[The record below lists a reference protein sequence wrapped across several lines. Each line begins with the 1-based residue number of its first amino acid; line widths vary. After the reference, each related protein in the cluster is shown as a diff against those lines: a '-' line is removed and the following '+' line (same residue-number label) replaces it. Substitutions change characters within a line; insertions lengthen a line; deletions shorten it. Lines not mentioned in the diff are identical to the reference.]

1 MLYKPAMKKFLG
13 FCFLWLIIGLHTLY
27 AQSAGSKLEFNLTE
41 GYQRENF
48 HWSIAGNSKGQNPN
62 VFSELKWT
70 KLGGQSIA
78 ASLQWK
84 VYQKI
89 SFYADYTRQFI
100 TSGTVN
106 DADYSSDNR
115 SNNTYNETFE
125 AGKGNTQGWALG
137 SGYKLIDNEIFNF
150 SPYVG
155 YSDNR
160 QSLYLYG
167 SGNRFP
173 GLNSSY
179 QTQWKGVFIKAIASL
194 KLTENLKFNADIT
207 YNQVGYNARGNWNL
221 ITTFQHPVSYRHHAN
236 GYGLNMSGA
245 LAYSI
250 TNHIA
255 IQAGGGYLHWQ
266 TGNGTDELYLNSGEV
281 DKTQMNGAYRNGIRV
296 FGGLKISF

>member
-1 MLYKPAMKKFLG
+1 MLYKPAMKKFTG

-27 AQSAGSKLEFNLTE
+27 AQSAGSKLEFNFTD

-48 HWSIAGNSKGQNPN
+48 HWSIAGNSNGQSPN

-70 KLGGQSIA
+70 KLSGQSIA
-78 ASLQWK
+78 ASLQYN
-84 VYQKI
+84 VYQRFNI
-89 SFYADYTRQFI
+89 YADYARQFI
-100 TSGTVN
+100 TSGSAN
-106 DADYSSDNR
+106 DSDYSTDNR
-115 SNNTYNETFE
+115 TGNTYNETFD
-125 AGKGNTQGWALG
+125 AGKGHTKGWALG
-137 SGYKLIDNEIFNF
+137 AGYQLINNNWLNLT
-150 SPYVG
+150 PYAG

-173 GLNSSY
+173 NLNSSY
-179 QTQWKGVFIKAIASL
+179 QTRWKGVFIKAIASI
-194 KLTENLKFNADIT
+194 KLIEKLKFNAAIT
-207 YNQVGYNARGNWNL
+207 YNQVGYNALGNWNL

-236 GYGLNMSGA
+236 GYGLNMNGA

-250 TNHIA
+250 TNQIA

-266 TGNGTDELYLNSGEV
+266 TGNGIDELYLNSGEV
-281 DKTQMNGAYRNGIRV
+281 DKTQMNGAYRTGFRV

>member
-1 MLYKPAMKKFLG
+1 MKKFTI

-27 AQSAGSKLEFNLTE
+27 AQSAGSKLEFNVTD

-48 HWSIAGNSKGQNPN
+48 HWSIAGNSNGQNPN

-70 KLGGQSIA
+70 KMGGQSIA
-78 ASLQWK
+78 ASLQWN

-106 DADYSSDNR
+106 DADYSTDNR

-125 AGKGNTQGWALG
+125 AGKGNTQSRALG
-137 SGYKLIDNEIFNF
+137 VGYKLIDNELFSF
-150 SPYVG
+150 SPYAG

-173 GLNSSY
+173 NLNSSY
-179 QTQWKGVFIKAIASL
+179 QTKWKGVFIKAIASL
-194 KLTENLKFNADIT
+194 KLTEKLKANADIT
-207 YNQVGYNARGNWNL
+207 YNQVGYSARGNWNL

-236 GYGLNMSGA
+236 GYGLNMNGA

-281 DKTQMNGAYRNGIRV
+281 DKTQMNGAYRNGFRV